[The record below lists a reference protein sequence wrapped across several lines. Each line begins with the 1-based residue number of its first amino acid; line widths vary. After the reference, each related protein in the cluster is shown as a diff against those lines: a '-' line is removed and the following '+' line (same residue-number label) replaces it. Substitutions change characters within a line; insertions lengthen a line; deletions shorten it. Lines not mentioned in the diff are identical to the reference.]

1 MLFSLLVLLA
11 EDPPKGDG
19 GGAPPWVGI
28 LPFVLM
34 IGALY
39 LLVILPTQRKE
50 RKQRETLFNALKK
63 HDEVVTAG
71 GVIGIVQ
78 NIKDDEVVLKLEDN
92 AKMRVLKTS
101 IAQIRAS
108 KDSPSQTPAGADS
121 LSEAIQKSPRG

>member
-39 LLVILPTQRKE
+39 LLVILPNQRKE
-50 RKQRETLFNALKK
+50 RKQRELLFNNLKK
-63 HDEVVTAG
+63 YDEVVTAG
-71 GVIGIVQ
+71 GIIGIVQ
-78 NIKDDEVVLKLEDN
+78 TIKDGDEVVLKIDDN
-92 AKMRVLKTS
+92 AKIRILKSS
-101 IAQIRAS
+101 IVRIIP
-108 KDSPSQTPAGADS
+108 KDAPAT
-121 LSEAIQKSPRG
+121 